1 VSLFVLDRRVPDEG
15 ACVELGIARCHRELE
30 RWENLLTALRT
41 DTRATFLDSHL
52 IPMVDYIAEDEGK
65 LLQILKDYR
74 AKRGS
79 ITENEF

>member
-1 VSLFVLDRRVPDEG
+1 M
-15 ACVELGIARCHRELE
+15 GIARCHRELE
-30 RWENLLTALRT
+30 RWEKLLTALRT

-65 LLQILKDYR
+65 LLQIQKHYR

>member
-1 VSLFVLDRRVPDEG
+1 MEWS
-15 ACVELGIARCHRELE
+15 ISRCHRELE
-30 RWENLLTALRT
+30 RWEKLLITLRT

-52 IPMVDYIAEDEGK
+52 NPMVDYIAEDEGK

>member
-1 VSLFVLDRRVPDEG
+1 M
-15 ACVELGIARCHRELE
+15 ELGIARCHRELE
-30 RWENLLTALRT
+30 RWEKLLTALRT

-65 LLQILKDYR
+65 LLQMQKDYR